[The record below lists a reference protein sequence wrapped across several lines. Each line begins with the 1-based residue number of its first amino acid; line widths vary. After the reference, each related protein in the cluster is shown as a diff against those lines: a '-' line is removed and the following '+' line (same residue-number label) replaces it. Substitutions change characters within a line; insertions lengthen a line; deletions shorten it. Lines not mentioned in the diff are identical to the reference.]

1 MQAGASYDFSFVRVY
16 GQVGQIKTEATD
28 DERTTSVPAR
38 RRGARSATASSS
50 SPTARRTSKTPSAR
64 TTDRTTSIGYDYFL
78 SKSTDIYVAAMYEKL
93 SFVSSGNSFAGG
105 VRFVLA
111 R

>member
-1 MQAGASYDFSFVRVY
+1 MVQVGATYDFQFVRVY
-16 GQVGQIKTEATD
+16 GQAGRIKTEAT
-28 DERTTSVPAR
+28 ERRADHVVPAR
-38 RRGARSATASSS
+38 RGGADRQQ
-50 SPTARRTSKTPSAR
+50 PDPRRLRPGRTSKTPLLG

-105 VRFVLA
+105 VRLSF
-111 R
+111 